1 MSIDEK
7 NLPPQLAVERS
18 ILKKYKKT
26 IWHRFIGAC
35 KDYALIAPGDVIAV
49 CISGGKDSF
58 LLAKCMQQLQ
68 RHSDVP
74 FALHFLCM
82 DPGYCPENRALIAKN
97 AAALGLNLHI
107 FDTNIFDMVADP
119 ALNAQSPCYLCARMR
134 RGYLYKNAQLLG
146 CNKIALGHHFDD
158 MIETGLMNMLW
169 GAEIKTMLP
178 KLHSTNYAG
187 MELIRPLYLVRE
199 ADILAWVRYNDLH
212 FLQCACRFT
221 ERDPAHENAGARKAT
236 KTLLTQL
243 RAQNPQADYNI
254 FRSLH
259 NVNLNMLPGYSK
271 DGVRH
276 SYLES
281 YEHIDKME

>member
-1 MSIDEK
+1 MAEQTQ
-7 NLPPQLAVERS
+7 LPPQVAVERS
-18 ILKKYKKT
+18 IIKKYKKT
-26 IWHRFIGAC
+26 IWNRFIGGC
-35 KDYALIAPGDVIAV
+35 KDYALITAGDCIGV

-68 RHSDVP
+68 KYSEIP
-74 FALHFLCM
+74 FTVKFLCM
-82 DPGYCPENRALIAKN
+82 DPGYRPENRALIEEN
-97 AAALGLNLHI
+97 AAQLGIPLHVFETDI
-107 FDTNIFDMVADP
+107 FETVSHME
-119 ALNAQSPCYLCARMR
+119 QSPCYLCARMR
-134 RGYLYKNAQLLG
+134 RGHLYKNAQQLG

-158 MIETGLMNMLW
+158 MIETGLMSMLW
-169 GAEIKTMLP
+169 GAEVRTMLP

-199 ADILAWVRYNDLH
+199 ADIVAWVRYNGLR
-212 FLQCACRFT
+212 FLQCACHFT

-236 KTLLTQL
+236 KALIAQL
-243 RAQNPQADYNI
+243 RTQNPQADYNL

-259 NVNLNMLPGYSK
+259 SVNLNMIPGFTR

-281 YEHIDKME
+281 YDTATDDA